1 MAYSIVILLC
11 YSVVGPGDLLSINF
25 LPTLRFSDLYGL
37 FKTPFCGGRGELMKN
52 KALFTSLPSKLS
64 SDQSGLWV

>member
-1 MAYSIVILLC
+1 MAYSIVILLH
-11 YSVVGPGDLLSINF
+11 YSMVGPGDLLSISF
-25 LPTLRFSDLYGL
+25 LPTLRFSNLYGL
-37 FKTPFCGGRGELMKN
+37 FKTPFCGGRGELKN